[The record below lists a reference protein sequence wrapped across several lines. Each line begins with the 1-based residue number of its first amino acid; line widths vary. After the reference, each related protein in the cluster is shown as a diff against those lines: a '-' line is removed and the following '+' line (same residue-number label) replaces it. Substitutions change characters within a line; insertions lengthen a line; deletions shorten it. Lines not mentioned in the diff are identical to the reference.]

1 MITIEELKKTAKL
14 AKLNFS
20 DDQMQEVE
28 HKINAVMQMI
38 DSLKEVDCTNVEPL
52 RSVCE
57 MDQRMRE
64 DEVTIENISDELFSC
79 VPEKGSELAK
89 QVKCYTVPKVVE

>member
-20 DDQMQEVE
+20 DDQMQEVGR
-28 HKINAVMQMI
+28 KINVVMQMI
-38 DSLKEVDCTNVEPL
+38 DNLKEVDCTNVEPL

-64 DEVTIENISDELFSC
+64 DEVTIEDISDDLFSC
-79 VPEKGSELAK
+79 IPEKGSELAK